1 MERRHAALKQRCPK
15 GCEGASPSTGTV
27 WYALSAPDGTFVWG
41 ESNREGVD
49 PLSPTA
55 EATDLESVQCAFKS
69 HRGYPGPLAMNRRG
83 NEVGV
88 S

>member
-1 MERRHAALKQRCPK
+1 MADTPLSDSGAARR
-15 GCEGASPSTGTV
+15 EGSSPSTGTV

-69 HRGYPGPLAMNRRG
+69 HRGYRC
-83 NEVGV
+83 
-88 S
+88 